1 MSRFKTWSALLLSII
16 MVFSLAACGG
26 GNSAE
31 SPGGGTNQEGGGST
45 NEGGSNEGNS
55 NEGSSTEKIE
65 LSFWSLGTTNYED
78 LAKEYTKEHP
88 NITVKFQN
96 TSDQTAHHNNLTTAL
111 SAGSG
116 APDIFMLEIAF
127 MERFINNQDKFHNL
141 YDLGAKDIEG
151 NYLDWK
157 WKQATSV
164 DGSFQ
169 LGLPTDIGPTVVYYR
184 TDLAE
189 QAGLPTDPE
198 AFSAAIDTWD
208 KFATVAKQFKDKTGK
223 PFADLTDLV
232 YNGVRDQSPDQIYF
246 NKEDGSFIGETNP
259 QVKKAY
265 DFTVK
270 GIQEGWIGNWILWS
284 PEWQKAINDGDFGVM
299 LGPAWIAG
307 TIRNAE
313 DSAGK
318 WKIAQ
323 LPEGAGNWGGS
334 FLTLPKEGKHPK
346 EAYEFISWLVSKENQ
361 LKSFKDSGLFPSI
374 PAVYDEPTF
383 KEDQDEFFGGQVIAE
398 AYAQSAE
405 RVKPVYY
412 GPLHD
417 QTDTIIKN
425 ALKNVLEKKADP
437 QKEWESA
444 MQQIKTLVERS

>member
-1 MSRFKTWSALLLSII
+1 MKRFKSWSLLLLSVI
-16 MVFSLAACGG
+16 MVFTLAACGG
-26 GNSAE
+26 GGGNGSSTAE
-31 SPGGGTNQEGGGST
+31 SPGGGSSSEETDNTKEGT
-45 NEGGSNEGNS
+45 E
-55 NEGSSTEKIE
+55 STEKIE

-88 NITVKFQN
+88 NITFKFQN

-116 APDIFMLEIAF
+116 APDIFQLEIAF
-127 MERFINNQDKFHNL
+127 MERFINNQDKFYNL
-141 YDLGAKDIEG
+141 YDLGAKDLEG
-151 NYLDWK
+151 NYLEWK

-164 DGSFQ
+164 DGTFQ

-189 QAGLPTDPE
+189 QAGLPTDPDG
-198 AFSAAIDTWD
+198 FSAAIDSWD
-208 KFATVAKQFKDKTGK
+208 KFASVAKDFTSKTGK

-246 NKEDGSFIGETNP
+246 NKEDGSFIGDTNP
-259 QVKKAY
+259 QVRKAY

-307 TIRNAE
+307 TIRNAK
-313 DSAGK
+313 DTAGK
-318 WKIAQ
+318 WQIAQ

-334 FLTLPKEGKHPK
+334 FLTLPKEGKHSK
-346 EAYEFISWLVSKENQ
+346 EAYEFISWVLNKENQ

-374 PAVYDEPTF
+374 PAVYSEPSFTEE
-383 KEDQDEFFGGQVIAE
+383 KDEFFGGQVISE
-398 AYAQSAE
+398 AYAKSAE
-405 RVKPVYY
+405 RIKPVYY

-444 MQQIKTLVERS
+444 MKQIKTLVDRS

>member
-1 MSRFKTWSALLLSII
+1 MRRFKSWSLLLLSII
-16 MVFSLAACGG
+16 MVFTLAACGG
-26 GNSAE
+26 GGGNGSSTAE
-31 SPGGGTNQEGGGST
+31 SPGGGS
-45 NEGGSNEGNS
+45 SNEETDNTK
-55 NEGSSTEKIE
+55 EGTESTEKIE

-88 NITVKFQN
+88 NITFKFQN

-116 APDIFMLEIAF
+116 APDIFQLEIAF
-127 MERFINNQDKFHNL
+127 MERFINNQDKFYNL
-141 YDLGAKDIEG
+141 YDLGAKDLEG
-151 NYLDWK
+151 NYLEWK

-164 DGSFQ
+164 DGTFQ

-189 QAGLPTDPE
+189 QAGLPTDPDG
-198 AFSAAIDTWD
+198 FSAAIDSWD
-208 KFATVAKQFKDKTGK
+208 KFASVAKDFTSKTGK

-246 NKEDGSFIGETNP
+246 NKEDGSFIGDTNP
-259 QVKKAY
+259 QVRKAY

-307 TIRNAE
+307 TIRNAK
-313 DSAGK
+313 DTAGK
-318 WKIAQ
+318 WQIAQ

-334 FLTLPKEGKHPK
+334 FLTLPKEGKHSK
-346 EAYEFISWLVSKENQ
+346 EAYEFISWVLNKENQ

-374 PAVYDEPTF
+374 PAVYSEPSFTEE
-383 KEDQDEFFGGQVIAE
+383 KDEFFGGQVISE
-398 AYAQSAE
+398 AYAKSAE
-405 RVKPVYY
+405 RIKPVYY

-444 MQQIKTLVERS
+444 MKQIKTLVDRS

>member
-1 MSRFKTWSALLLSII
+1 MKRTRPWAILLVAVMMISL
-16 MVFSLAACGG
+16 LAACGG
-26 GNSAE
+26 SGGNNSA
-31 SPGGGTNQEGGGST
+31 N
-45 NEGGSNEGNS
+45 NGGSNAPATTDESDGTNNS
-55 NEGSSTEKIE
+55 GTDAGEKIE
-65 LSFWSLGTTNYED
+65 LTFWSLGTTNYED
-78 LAKEYTKEHP
+78 LAKEYSAEHP

-96 TSDQTAHHNNLTTAL
+96 TADQTAHHNNLTTAL

-127 MERFINNQDKFHNL
+127 MERFINAQDKFYNL
-141 YDLGAKDIEG
+141 YDLGAKDIEA

-189 QAGLPTDPE
+189 QAGLPTDPDG
-198 AFSAAIDTWD
+198 FSTAIDTWD

-232 YNGVRDQSPDQIYF
+232 YNGLRDQSPDQIYF
-246 NKEDGSFIGETNP
+246 NKEDGAFIGDTNS

-270 GIQEGWIGNWILWS
+270 GIQEGWIGNWIIWS
-284 PEWQKAINDGDFGVM
+284 PEWQNAINQGDFGVM

-307 TIRNAE
+307 TIRNAK

-318 WKIAQ
+318 WQIAQ

-334 FLTLPKEGKHPK
+334 FLTLPKEGKHSK
-346 EAYEFISWLVSKENQ
+346 EAYEFIAWLVSQENQ
-361 LKSFKDSGLFPSI
+361 LKSFTDSGLFPSI
-374 PAVYDEPTF
+374 PAVYTEPAF
-383 KEDQDEFFGGQVIAE
+383 SEEKDDFFGGQVISE
-398 AYAQSAE
+398 AYAKSAE

-417 QTDTIIKN
+417 QVDTIIKN
-425 ALKNVLEKKADP
+425 ALKNVLEKKSDP
-437 QKEWESA
+437 QKEWDDA
-444 MQQIKTLVERS
+444 MKQAKTLVERS

>member
-1 MSRFKTWSALLLSII
+1 MKRSKPWAILLAVVM
-16 MVFSLAACGG
+16 MVSLLAACGG
-26 GNSAE
+26 GGGNSKT
-31 SPGGGTNQEGGGST
+31 SNGSANPPATT
-45 NEGGSNEGNS
+45 NEGGGTENS
-55 NEGSSTEKIE
+55 GTGTGEKIE
-65 LSFWSLGTTNYED
+65 TTFWSLGTTNYEE
-78 LAKEYTKEHP
+78 LAKEYTAEHP
-88 NITVKFQN
+88 NITIKFQN

-127 MERFINNQDKFHNL
+127 MERFISAKDKFHNL
-141 YDLGAKDIEG
+141 YDLGAKDIES

-189 QAGLPTDPE
+189 QAGLPTDPDG
-198 AFSAAIDTWD
+198 FSAAIDTWD
-208 KFATVAKQFKDKTGK
+208 KFATVAKQFKEKTGK

-232 YNGVRDQSPDQIYF
+232 YNGLRDQSPDQIYF
-246 NKEDGSFIGETNP
+246 NKEDGAFIGDTNP

-284 PEWQKAINDGDFGVM
+284 PEWQNAINKGDFGVM

-307 TIRNAE
+307 TIRNAK

-318 WKIAQ
+318 WQIAQ

-346 EAYEFISWLVSKENQ
+346 EAYEFISWLVNKDNQ
-361 LKSFKDSGLFPSI
+361 LKSFKESGLFPSI
-374 PAVYDEPTF
+374 PAVYQEPAF
-383 KEDQDEFFGGQVIAE
+383 SEDKDEFFSGQVIAE
-398 AYAQSAE
+398 AYAKSAE

-417 QTDTIIKN
+417 QVDTIIKN

-437 QKEWESA
+437 QKEWDEA
-444 MQQIKTLVERS
+444 MKQAKTLVDRS